1 MVVRHETRSEK
12 IAFAE
17 RLTQVHVGDRIR
29 LLQEHRA
36 FIRGERPTDTDFSS
50 ARPASSGPLRNQ
62 ARPRPIARQS
72 AEVEEL
78 DDDDDEKDE
87 DEEEDESWDAE
98 DELESATGKGKA
110 KAKAKRVVKSKKV
123 VKSATGAKPRKK
135 SAATLAKEARV
146 AAAAA
151 KRSAAAKARQDQ
163 ASDAQ
168 NKGKEAKK
176 AARKRLEEAKGK
188 KRMADTEA
196 PAEPKKRRTFPHE
209 TTQGGCDSSTESPSL
224 DRSTADATHSSTPE
238 PAQTHAAQT
247 TPGASIVQPLV
258 GPVPAAD
265 EGSGDALDS
274 ECDEE
279 EEEMMFDYVNESPP
293 AVVADKDVPMNEDT
307 DFDWPILESEELLDF
322 AKDEAELA
330 KMRKTGCHRLILY
343 VKPAN
348 NMCRT
353 YLCNKV
359 WPHTKNNTLTCHQIW
374 HFQWNNGA
382 NRPRPRCGRDIQR
395 REAGSGAGKRKRHR
409 RSLSGQDND
418 NAAEEEAAEDT
429 AADEH
434 ATEDAAADQHT
445 AEDTAADQHAN
456 EEVVLSFVMNA
467 FC

>member
-279 EEEMMFDYVNESPP
+279 EEEMMFDYVS
-293 AVVADKDVPMNEDT
+293 ASEDT
-307 DFDWPILESEELLDF
+307 TPRLLPF
-322 AKDEAELA
+322 PLPTPVLA
-330 KMRKTGCHRLILY
+330 HTHTPYMAPLTSCC
-343 VKPAN
+343 
-348 NMCRT
+348 CR
-353 YLCNKV
+353 
-359 WPHTKNNTLTCHQIW
+359 
-374 HFQWNNGA
+374 
-382 NRPRPRCGRDIQR
+382 
-395 REAGSGAGKRKRHR
+395 
-409 RSLSGQDND
+409 
-418 NAAEEEAAEDT
+418 
-429 AADEH
+429 
-434 ATEDAAADQHT
+434 
-445 AEDTAADQHAN
+445 
-456 EEVVLSFVMNA
+456 
-467 FC
+467 

>member
-78 DDDDDEKDE
+78 DDDDDEE
-87 DEEEDESWDAE
+87 DEEEDEEENESWGAE

-110 KAKAKRVVKSKKV
+110 KAKRVVKSKKV
-123 VKSATGAKPRKK
+123 VGSAAGAKPRKK

-151 KRSAAAKARQDQ
+151 KCSAAAKARQDQ

-168 NKGKEAKK
+168 KKRKEAKK

-209 TTQGGCDSSTESPSL
+209 TTQGGCDSSTESPSP
-224 DRSTADATHSSTPE
+224 DRSTADQHI
-238 PAQTHAAQT
+238 AQLRSLHKLTLHKRRQ
-247 TPGASIVQPLV
+247 GMYNMIASIVQPLV

-265 EGSGDALDS
+265 EESGDALDS

-279 EEEMMFDYVNESPP
+279 EEEMMFDYRPPPDDEGEPIPRSLPADHVPRENPDYQIVNGQRKRRQRQCKVCSNRKRSVGERRATKYYCPGCSLS
-293 AVVADKDVPMNEDT
+293 DK
-307 DFDWPILESEELLDF
+307 
-322 AKDEAELA
+322 A
-330 KMRKTGCHRLILY
+330 
-343 VKPAN
+343 
-348 NMCRT
+348 RT

-418 NAAEEEAAEDT
+418 NAAEATEREDTAEEEAAEDT

-434 ATEDAAADQHT
+434 AD
-445 AEDTAADQHAN
+445 
-456 EEVVLSFVMNA
+456 EE
-467 FC
+467 